1 MSQGKKTNSTNKK
14 HIWIG
19 IFIILSIISLVSFV
33 ISASAEN
40 TGGTAAQREDEKT
53 LVRMTASLSRGK
65 DSSNQV
71 NIDTLAEELNRY
83 AGNGVTTVTEKSS
96 DTLLVT
102 FVSTGNEYEI
112 NINTGPAFDST
123 TDIEE
128 LPSTTETI
136 PYLPSGFSMV
146 AGTDLDT
153 GLTKQDSLGNQYVW
167 VEVPKTTTVYPT
179 AGLAINNFTDDEYTA
194 IENDLHTYTST
205 YRNST
210 SATDTYY
217 SDETTGLTSSEYT
230 ALKQKMLKSVYQNGG
245 FYVGKYETGIADS
258 YRTGEGD
265 ATETPVIKAN
275 AYPYNYV
282 TCSQAQSLASSM
294 SSGEYTSSLM
304 FGVQWDLVLKYLETK
319 GSTVAELNEDST
331 SLGNYYNNL
340 WNITNTSA
348 KYSSSANNW
357 AWTSGAYGEKTAS
370 DSVLLSTGASSTFS
384 KQGISDLAGNVWE
397 WTLEYTSN
405 SSYPCAYRGGFYSYY
420 GYSNPASNRND
431 YSTTGAYGYIGIR
444 VALY

>member
-136 PYLPSGFSMV
+136 PYLPSGFSVV

-153 GLTKQDSLGNQYVW
+153 GLTIQDSLGNQYVW

-210 SATDTYY
+210 SYTDTYY
-217 SDETTGLTSSEYT
+217 SDATTGLTSSEYT

-258 YRTGEGD
+258 YRTASGD
-265 ATETPVIKAN
+265 VTETPVIKAN

-282 TCSQAQSLASSM
+282 TCSQAQSLASGM
-294 SSGEYTSSLM
+294 ASGEYTSSLM

-331 SLGNYYNNL
+331 SWGNYYNNL

-348 KYSSSANNW
+348 KYS
-357 AWTSGAYGEKTAS
+357 TDYGASYLLAPYEKTANAS
-370 DSVLLSTGASSTFS
+370 ILLSTGASSTFS

-397 WTLEYTSN
+397 WTLEYSSY
-405 SSYPCAYRGGFYSYY
+405 SSYPCADRGGLYSDSGNY
-420 GYSNPASNRND
+420 GPASDRGGH
-431 YSTTGAYGYIGIR
+431 STTSVDVGLGFR